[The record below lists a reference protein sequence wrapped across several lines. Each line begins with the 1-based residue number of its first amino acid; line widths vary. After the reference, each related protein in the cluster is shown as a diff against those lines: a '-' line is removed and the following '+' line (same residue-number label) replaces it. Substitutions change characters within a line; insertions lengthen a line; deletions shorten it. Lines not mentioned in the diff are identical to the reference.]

1 MPCSYLTLSR
11 NANPALESAE
21 SGNVVPHAELCI
33 ALCKSTPDIEEQ
45 QTCTLK
51 RAGWQGQVRSCHED
65 KLTCRQ
71 ASGHKWVH
79 DFAIDICELIELLS
93 RSVEWVLLDGM
104 TGGSGEAYDW
114 AQVKA
119 PEGIASK
126 GWLLA
131 GGLGP
136 HNVAEAVQV
145 LAPTGVDVSS
155 GVTDDS
161 KLRKDPAKVHAFVS
175 SVQQCP

>member
-1 MPCSYLTLSR
+1 M
-11 NANPALESAE
+11 
-21 SGNVVPHAELCI
+21 
-33 ALCKSTPDIEEQ
+33 
-45 QTCTLK
+45 
-51 RAGWQGQVRSCHED
+51 
-65 KLTCRQ
+65 
-71 ASGHKWVH
+71 
-79 DFAIDICELIELLS
+79 
-93 RSVEWVLLDGM
+93 LLDGM
-104 TGGSGEAYDW
+104 MGGSGEAYDW

-136 HNVAEAVQV
+136 HNVAEAVQA

-155 GVTDDS
+155 GVTDES
-161 KLRKDPAKVHAFVS
+161 KLKKDPAKVHAFVS

>member
-1 MPCSYLTLSR
+1 ML
-11 NANPALESAE
+11 
-21 SGNVVPHAELCI
+21 H
-33 ALCKSTPDIEEQ
+33 
-45 QTCTLK
+45 
-51 RAGWQGQVRSCHED
+51 
-65 KLTCRQ
+65 
-71 ASGHKWVH
+71 
-79 DFAIDICELIELLS
+79 S

-114 AQVKA
+114 AQVKV
-119 PEGIASK
+119 PEGLASQ

-136 HNVAEAVQV
+136 HNVAEAIQA

-161 KLRKDPAKVHAFVS
+161 KLRKDSAKVQAFVS
-175 SVQQCP
+175 AVQSCS

>member
-1 MPCSYLTLSR
+1 M
-11 NANPALESAE
+11 
-21 SGNVVPHAELCI
+21 
-33 ALCKSTPDIEEQ
+33 
-45 QTCTLK
+45 
-51 RAGWQGQVRSCHED
+51 
-65 KLTCRQ
+65 
-71 ASGHKWVH
+71 
-79 DFAIDICELIELLS
+79 
-93 RSVEWVLLDGM
+93 LLDGM

-136 HNVAEAVQV
+136 HNVAEAIRALV
-145 LAPTGVDVSS
+145 PTGVDVSS

-161 KLRKDPAKVHAFVS
+161 KLKKDPAKIDAFVS
-175 SVQQCP
+175 AVNSCHSSQQIPA